1 MPEFYTESR
10 RTGRTDP
17 ARPADVAMAF
27 IDDEPVKKKTAHE
40 IGQDVALV
48 SIGELEERI
57 ALLRAE
63 IARLETEVEKRRA
76 SRSAA
81 DAVFRL

>member
-1 MPEFYTESR
+1 
-10 RTGRTDP
+10 
-17 ARPADVAMAF
+17 MAF
-27 IDDEPVKKKTAHE
+27 IDDEPVKKKLAHE

-48 SIGELEERI
+48 SVDELEDRI

-63 IARLETEVEKRRA
+63 ILRLEAEVEKRRA

-81 DAVFRL
+81 EAVFRL

>member
-1 MPEFYTESR
+1 
-10 RTGRTDP
+10 
-17 ARPADVAMAF
+17 MAF
-27 IDDEPVKKKTAHE
+27 IDDEPPKKKLAHE

-48 SIGELEERI
+48 SAGELEERI
-57 ALLRAE
+57 AMLRAE
-63 IARLETEVEKRRA
+63 IVRLEAEVEKRRA

>member
-1 MPEFYTESR
+1 
-10 RTGRTDP
+10 
-17 ARPADVAMAF
+17 MAF
-27 IDDEPVKKKTAHE
+27 IEDDRPKKKLAHE
-40 IGQDVALV
+40 IGQDVSLV
-48 SIGELEERI
+48 SVGELEERI

-63 IARLETEVEKRRA
+63 IGRLEEEVGKRRA

>member
-1 MPEFYTESR
+1 
-10 RTGRTDP
+10 
-17 ARPADVAMAF
+17 MAF
-27 IDDEPVKKKTAHE
+27 IDDDRPKPKRAHE
-40 IGQDVALV
+40 LGQDVSLV

-63 IARLETEVEKRRA
+63 IVRLEGEVDKRRA

-81 DAVFRL
+81 DAVFGR